1 MINWKNQEKAF
12 GTDANKKPSEIDPK
26 DYIPRVPEALR
37 QKFSKDP
44 QNISSQSEN
53 SVIDS
58 PVKVNKSRS
67 NRSLKE
73 SKENNTRVEEKEN
86 QDVIS
91 NKSIKQNESQSKLIF
106 LSWFLRFK
114 SF

>member
-1 MINWKNQEKAF
+1 MAF

-73 SKENNTRVEEKEN
+73 SKENNSSMILEILSAVDLNDCFTVL
-86 QDVIS
+86 S
-91 NKSIKQNESQSKLIF
+91 SIYKAQ
-106 LSWFLRFK
+106 
-114 SF
+114 

>member
-1 MINWKNQEKAF
+1 MAF

-58 PVKVNKSRS
+58 PVKINKSRS
-67 NRSLKE
+67 NRSLKN
-73 SKENNTRVEEKEN
+73 SKGNNTRVEEKEN
-86 QDVIS
+86 ENAIS
-91 NKSIKQNESQSKLIF
+91 NKSLKQNDSLGKLIF
-106 LSWFLRFK
+106 LS
-114 SF
+114 

>member
-1 MINWKNQEKAF
+1 MAF

-44 QNISSQSEN
+44 QNISSQSKN

-58 PVKVNKSRS
+58 PVKGTNQVATGRS
-67 NRSLKE
+67 KKVKGIIRDLRK
-73 SKENNTRVEEKEN
+73 RRIR
-86 QDVIS
+86 IS
-91 NKSIKQNESQSKLIF
+91 
-106 LSWFLRFK
+106 
-114 SF
+114 